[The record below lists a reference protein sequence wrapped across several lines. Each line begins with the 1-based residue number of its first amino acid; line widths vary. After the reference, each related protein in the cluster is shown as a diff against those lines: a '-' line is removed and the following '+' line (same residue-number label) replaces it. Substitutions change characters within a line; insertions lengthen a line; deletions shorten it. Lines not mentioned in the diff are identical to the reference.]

1 MFRNWKHP
9 SVAGLSVG
17 SYCARICVGAVGH
30 QNDSRVG
37 WKAAQQGGNGLI
49 EIAEGLRAKAAE
61 LRLRYARRV
70 EEQFLIHA
78 NQRQLFQLPL
88 IHFNRGLS
96 NLIEKILKSR
106 ERAHAVSKLGG
117 AHPLRALAQDKNPAA
132 RLCDVLRGG
141 DSLDGLV
148 ESQVQRISGGAGDYR
163 IGRLGQCFER
173 GVLKKLDGCRVS
185 LDRVARED
193 SRDLAFL
200 RQRHIQNK
208 VVAGHARNLEQLG
221 VQRIVDN
228 GTLCSERL
236 AHEAR
241 RVNYLDGFLSSQ
253 ARSDQLTPA
262 GKAQHQMLLDEA
274 KRDMQTGSH
283 ETLVDVNRS
292 STLRCAQR
300 AMPRKIARIMAD
312 DAISSCDFGA
322 NNEFDLFCSCPAMQ
336 ARCNKN
342 RDAFDR
348 NSGGVKSRE

>member
-88 IHFNRGLS
+88 IHFNWGLS
-96 NLIEKILKSR
+96 NLIEKILKSC
-106 ERAHAVSKLGG
+106 ERAHAVSEFRG
-117 AHPLRALAQDKNPAA
+117 AHPLPALAQDENSSA
-132 RLCDVLRGG
+132 RLGDVLRGG

-148 ESQVQRISGGAGDYR
+148 EGQVQRISGGAGDHR
-163 IGRLGQCFER
+163 ICGLGQCFER
-173 GVLKKLDGCRVS
+173 GVLKKLNGCRVS
-185 LDRVARED
+185 LDRIACKD

-200 RQRHIQNK
+200 GQRHVQNK
-208 VVAGHARNLEQLG
+208 VVAGHARNLKQLG
-221 VQRIVDN
+221 MQRIVDDRSL
-228 GTLCSERL
+228 GSERL
-236 AHEAR
+236 AHEAW
-241 RVNYLDGFLSSQ
+241 RVNHLDGLLRGQ
-253 ARSDQLTPA
+253 ARSYQFAAT

-274 KRDMQTGSH
+274 KRDVKIGSH
-283 ETLVDVNRS
+283 ETLVDINRS
-292 STLRCAQR
+292 SALGCAHR
-300 AMPRKIARIMAD
+300 AMPCKIARIMTD
-312 DAISSCDFGA
+312 DAIFPCDLGA
-322 NNEFDLFCSCPAMQ
+322 NDEINLLCGCSAMQ
-336 ARCNKN
+336 ASSNKN
-342 RDAFDR
+342 RDAFDG
-348 NSGGVKSRE
+348 NSGGVQARE